1 MSRLRNA
8 NLLVWPTQR
17 IKAVTKEAGQTDSF
31 PLLCSS
37 NRIRRPTQ
45 LTVEALR
52 LDRFPKA
59 TEELKQEQRLERKLA
74 VEWDSEALANR
85 VRTLFSL
92 KLRPQM
98 SEHGFER

>member
-1 MSRLRNA
+1 M
-8 NLLVWPTQR
+8 VWPTQR

-45 LTVEALR
+45 LTAKALQ

-59 TEELKQEQRLERKLA
+59 TGELKQEQLLELKLA
-74 VEWDSEALANR
+74 AGWDSEALANR
-85 VRTLFSL
+85 VRTLFSP
-92 KLRPQM
+92 KLRPLM